1 MLYVLLPGT
10 VGIKTHAQSEYRKGE
25 DSMTIAGLIAR
36 SKQIQFRSPDSSVA
50 LAREALSVSMRSQN
64 KSYILRSLIAVGS
77 CLHNAK
83 ADYPRAKACFLEALA
98 YSKEVSVAP
107 KILIILYNNL
117 GNAYMAEN
125 IYDTATQYY
134 FKALE
139 VQGQQQFR
147 DTDALMLSYGGIGG
161 AFAEMGKLKL
171 ALHYLERLE
180 QLGWK
185 TGDTGLVAAAYSSMG
200 NAYGN
205 QKTPEGI
212 DSAAKYIG
220 KSLPL
225 FLAVGRKGYAAMA
238 CINLALTYVDKK
250 QLAPARKYYDSA
262 LALDRALAMS
272 GPDLFRGMGL
282 LEYTAGNYLKAIPY
296 FKKALELGGKIGSRQ
311 NRLDAYQYLTHIYEH
326 LGDYRQ
332 AFDYQKAY
340 VQLRDTGMNETMVK
354 AISQLEVKYRTS
366 EKDRELV
373 SNKLQLA
380 LAQARL
386 NRHQSWFIGGIAGI
400 LVILTMVM
408 VVFQKQRLQLQKARV
423 TEQLQRVEQLKAVID
438 GEEKERSRIGRQLHD
453 DIMVELSVVKM
464 GLNALPIQYPGIK
477 GSESFAN
484 LVQQLDHTSRKL
496 RLSAHNL
503 MPDALLTEGL
513 IPAISYFCNNI
524 IRMTG
529 LRIHFQH
536 YGAIPRLPTD
546 MEISIYRI
554 IQELVQNTIKHARAT
569 NTLVQLNCRE
579 DMLSITVED
588 DGIGFPAAPESRENK
603 MGLKSIQTR
612 LKALNGVIDIH
623 ACDPH
628 GTSVNISFAIKALE
642 ENQEL

>member
-1 MLYVLLPGT
+1 MNL
-10 VGIKTHAQSEYRKGE
+10 HAQPEFRKGA
-25 DSMTIAGLIAR
+25 DSVTIAALITR

-50 LAREALSVSMRSQN
+50 LAREALSVSRRSQN
-64 KSYILRSLIAVGS
+64 KSYILRSLLAMGS

-83 ADYPRAKACFLEALA
+83 ADYPSAKACFLEALA
-98 YSKEVSVAP
+98 YSKEIRVDP

-125 IYDTATQYY
+125 VYDTATQYY

-139 VQGQQQFR
+139 VQGQQQFG
-147 DTDALMLSYGGIGG
+147 DTGALMLSYGGIGG

-171 ALHYLERLE
+171 ALHYLDRLE
-180 QLGWK
+180 QLARK

-205 QKTPEGI
+205 QKTPEGV

-220 KSLPL
+220 KALPL
-225 FLAVGRKGYAAMA
+225 FLAVGRKGYAAMS
-238 CINLALTYVDKK
+238 CINLAQACIDKN
-250 QLAPARKYYDSA
+250 QLEQARKYYDSA
-262 LALDRALAMS
+262 LALDRTLAMS
-272 GPDLFRGMGL
+272 GPDLFRGMGV
-282 LEYTAGNYLKAIPY
+282 LEYTAGNYQKAIPY
-296 FKKALELGGKIGSRQ
+296 LKRALELGRENGSRQ
-311 NRLDAYQYLTHIYEH
+311 NRLDAYLYLTNIYER

-340 VQLRDTGMNETMVK
+340 VQLRDTGMNESMVK

-386 NRHQSWFIGGIAGI
+386 SRHQSWFAGVVAGI
-400 LVILTMVM
+400 LVILTIVI
-408 VVFQKQRLQLQKARV
+408 VVFQKQRLQLQKARIA
-423 TEQLQRVEQLKAVID
+423 EQVQRVAQLKAVID
-438 GEEKERSRIGRQLHD
+438 GEERERSRIGRQLHD
-453 DIMVELSVVKM
+453 DIMVELAVVKM

-477 GSESFAN
+477 GSESFGN

-536 YGAIPRLPTD
+536 YGDIPRLSTD
-546 MEISIYRI
+546 IEISIYRI
-554 IQELVQNTIKHARAT
+554 IQELVQNTIKHARAA

-579 DMLSITVED
+579 NMLSITVED
-588 DGIGFPAAPESRENK
+588 DGVGFVAAAENQENK

-628 GTSVNISFAIKALE
+628 GTSVNISFAIQALD